1 MTWIQ
6 QPALAPFFTL
16 LRRTVMVFAWL
27 LLLLVGLCGVALLW
41 ELLVWI
47 LRLGL

>member
-6 QPALAPFFTL
+6 QPDLASFVL
-16 LRRTVMVFAWL
+16 LLQRTVMLFAWL

-41 ELLVWI
+41 ELLLWI